1 VSKNLGLSGIFINK
15 NANVILGSE
24 HIIINRFHDLNKMYL
39 FSILNVCGK
48 IIHATPEIK
57 NI

>member
-1 VSKNLGLSGIFINK
+1 VSKNLGLSGTLINK

-39 FSILNVCGK
+39 FSILNFCGI